1 MKINFCFYRIILN
14 QELAGRF
21 ETVLEKTSLL
31 WDFRVAA
38 PENMKRQIFNV
49 LHGLIETTE
58 DNERLRWH
66 LKCLRVFYSYC
77 IEQRITDIEML
88 ELDQIKKFKETLTSG
103 YGENNM
109 AGIAELA
116 RKTLFMQADEINWKA
131 HVWYLERFHFQPER
145 INPSNPVKRLSFL
158 EVTHKRNRELLKQYM
173 Q

>member
-1 MKINFCFYRIILN
+1 
-14 QELAGRF
+14 
-21 ETVLEKTSLL
+21 
-31 WDFRVAA
+31 
-38 PENMKRQIFNV
+38 
-49 LHGLIETTE
+49 
-58 DNERLRWH
+58 
-66 LKCLRVFYSYC
+66 
-77 IEQRITDIEML
+77 ML

-173 Q
+173 QYGLGITNLVIANLRSEMIVVRRFLADLNQNEDENVCMVTEQQMEVYFQKQQEKPIQA